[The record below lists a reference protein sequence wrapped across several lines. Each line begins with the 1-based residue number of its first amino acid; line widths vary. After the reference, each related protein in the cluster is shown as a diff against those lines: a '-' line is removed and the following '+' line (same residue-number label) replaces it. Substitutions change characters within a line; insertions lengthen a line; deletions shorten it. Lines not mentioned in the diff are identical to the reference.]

1 MTTFDLRS
9 LSLRSGEQ
17 SRESVEIELEPLV
30 LGGQEYRPSPEPL
43 PAELSVTRASSG
55 TLFELAFR
63 VSLHGP
69 CFRCL
74 EDAELALSLHGR
86 EYQAT
91 SPGGD
96 DELQT
101 EYLADDRLD
110 LSAWARD
117 AIVLELPDKI
127 LCRPDCAGL
136 CPVCGRNLNDEP
148 HEHAEEEDDP
158 RWAALRSLRETD

>member
-9 LSLRSGEQ
+9 ISLRSGEQ
-17 SRESVEIELEPLV
+17 HRETVEVELEPLL
-30 LGGQEYRPSPEPL
+30 LGGQTYDHEPEPV
-43 PAELSVTRASSG
+43 PAELTVTKASSG
-55 TLFELAFR
+55 TLFELAFG
-63 VSLHGP
+63 VSLRGP

-91 SPGGD
+91 SPGDD
-96 DELQT
+96 DELRT
-101 EYLADDRLD
+101 EYVADDRLD

-117 AIVLELPDKI
+117 AVALELPEKI

-136 CPVCGRNLNDEP
+136 CPVCGKDLNDDP
-148 HEHAEEEDDP
+148 HEHAEEASDS
-158 RWAALRSLRETD
+158 RWAALRSLREAD